1 MAQITYQDK
10 VALNQEASI
19 PDINKVKDTDMN
31 QIKDVVNTNE
41 TKILLA
47 VSSTAPAQC
56 STGDMYFNTTTN
68 LIYTAI
74 ATDTWGATGTAP
86 TSTTIY
92 VVLSTNSTYTYDGTT
107 LVAIG
112 GKQPLNEY
120 STSQDTPYS
129 AYYVNNAL
137 IDDYS
142 TTEVKTN
149 KIWVNGKPVYRKV
162 LHFTNVV
169 RGYSG
174 RLSHNISNLDEVIEI
189 GGYVKITDGYNPVA
203 RVVCDN
209 ITGAG
214 FGVLN
219 VTTQY
224 VATLVGSSFPTTND
238 VYIILEYTKTTDTAT
253 RTVQEPTR
261 TIEEDNR

>member
-10 VALNQEASI
+10 VTLNQEASI
-19 PDINKVKDTDMN
+19 PDINKVNDTDMN
-31 QIKDVVNTNE
+31 QIKNVVNTNE
-41 TKILLA
+41 TKLLLA
-47 VSSTAPAQC
+47 VASSAPESC

-68 LIYTAI
+68 LIYTAT
-74 ATDTWGATGTAP
+74 ATDTWGTTGTTP

-129 AYYVNNAL
+129 ADYVNNAL

-149 KIWVNGKPVYRKV
+149 KIWINGKPIYRKV
-162 LHFTNVV
+162 IQASPISAGSMNRTA
-169 RGYSG
+169 
-174 RLSHNISNLDEVIEI
+174 HNISNLDIFTIVYGNAYSGTSCYALTRASAGNINQTCEFSVDPTNVRFSC
-189 GGYVKITDGYNPVA
+189 GSGVA
-203 RVVCDN
+203 FDSA
-209 ITGAG
+209 IA
-214 FGVLN
+214 
-219 VTTQY
+219 
-224 VATLVGSSFPTTND
+224 
-238 VYIILEYTKTTDTAT
+238 ILEYTKTTDTAT
-253 RTVQEPTR
+253 RTVQPTR